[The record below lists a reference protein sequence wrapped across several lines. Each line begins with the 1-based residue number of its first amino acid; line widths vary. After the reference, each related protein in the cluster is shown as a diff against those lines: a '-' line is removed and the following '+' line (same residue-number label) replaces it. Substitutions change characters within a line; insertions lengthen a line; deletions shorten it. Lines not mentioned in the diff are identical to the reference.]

1 MKKTFIMA
9 AVLAIAATFASCE
22 KEPTALKP
30 ENLNGKATICGFVQI
45 QTYKEDGGA
54 LVANDLQPMS
64 DQQITVL
71 YGTDDGT
78 GNITYIEYNAT
89 TNRDGYYTIDLPV
102 AIGKQ
107 IDDVKVQLKL
117 FKENATAAYYKNSKG
132 EDVFITTDA
141 WFEAVKNAAAP
152 AGQTTVLDLTLEP
165 VEGTSHADLTVKL

>member
-9 AVLAIAATFASCE
+9 AALAIAATFASCE
-22 KEPTALKP
+22 KEPTALEP

-45 QTYKEDGGA
+45 QTYKEDSKA
-54 LVANDLQPMS
+54 LVANALEPMA

-78 GNITYIEYNAT
+78 GNITYVEYNAT

-117 FKENATAAYYKNSKG
+117 FKEHATAAYYVNSSA
-132 EDVFITTDA
+132 ENVFITTDA
-141 WFEAVKNAAAP
+141 WFEAVNSAAAP

-165 VEGTSHADLTVKL
+165 VEGTSHADLTLK

>member
-9 AVLAIAATFASCE
+9 AALAIAATFASCE
-22 KEPTALKP
+22 KEPTALEP

-45 QTYKEDGGA
+45 QTYKEDSKA
-54 LVANDLQPMS
+54 LVANALEPMA

-78 GNITYIEYNAT
+78 GNITYVEYNAT

-117 FKENATAAYYKNSKG
+117 FKEHATAAYYVNSSA
-132 EDVFITTDA
+132 ENVFITTDA
-141 WFEAVKNAAAP
+141 WFEAVNNAPAP
-152 AGQTTVLDLTLEP
+152 AGQATVLDLTLVP
-165 VEGTSHADLTVKL
+165 IEGTSHADLTLK

>member
-9 AVLAIAATFASCE
+9 AALAIAATFASCE
-22 KEPTALKP
+22 KEPTALQP

-54 LVANDLQPMS
+54 LVGNDLQPMS

-102 AIGKQ
+102 AIGKT

-152 AGQTTVLDLTLEP
+152 AGQTTVLDLTLEH
-165 VEGTSHADLTVKL
+165 VEGTSHADLTVK

>member
-9 AVLAIAATFASCE
+9 AALAIAATFASCE
-22 KEPTALKP
+22 KEPTALQP

-54 LVANDLQPMS
+54 LVGNDLQPMS

-71 YGTDDGT
+71 YGTDD

-102 AIGKQ
+102 AIGKT

-141 WFEAVKNAAAP
+141 WFEDVKNAPAP

-165 VEGTSHADLTVKL
+165 VEGTSHADRTVK

>member
-9 AVLAIAATFASCE
+9 AALAIAATFASCE
-22 KEPTALKP
+22 KEPTALEP

-45 QTYKEDGGA
+45 QTYKEDSKA
-54 LVANDLQPMS
+54 LVANALEPMA

-78 GNITYIEYNAT
+78 GNITYVEYNAT

-117 FKENATAAYYKNSKG
+117 FKEHATAAYYVNSSA
-132 EDVFITTDA
+132 ENVFITTDA
-141 WFEAVKNAAAP
+141 WFQAEASAAAP
-152 AGQTTVLDLTLEP
+152 AGQTLVLDLTLEP
-165 VEGTSHADLTVKL
+165 VEGTSHADLTLK

>member
-9 AVLAIAATFASCE
+9 AALAIAATFASCE

-45 QTYKEDGGA
+45 QTYKEDSKA
-54 LVANDLQPMS
+54 LVANDLEPMA

-71 YGTDDGT
+71 YGTDTDGK
-78 GNITYIEYNAT
+78 GNYTYTEYNAT

-117 FKENATAAYYKNSKG
+117 FKEQATYGWYGDPS
-132 EDVFITTDA
+132 DPTFIRTDA
-141 WFEAVKNAAAP
+141 WFQAEANAAAP
-152 AGQTTVLDLTLEP
+152 AGQTIVLDLLLEP
-165 VEGTSHADLTVKL
+165 VEGTSHANLHLK

>member
-9 AVLAIAATFASCE
+9 AALAIAATFASCE
-22 KEPTALKP
+22 KEPTALQP

-102 AIGKQ
+102 AIGKT

-141 WFEAVKNAAAP
+141 WFEAVQNAAAP
-152 AGQTTVLDLTLEP
+152 AGQTTVLDLTLVP
-165 VEGTSHADLTVKL
+165 VEGTSHADLTVK

>member
-9 AVLAIAATFASCE
+9 AALAIAATFASCE
-22 KEPTALKP
+22 KEPTALEP
-30 ENLNGKATICGFVQI
+30 ENLNGKVTICGFVQI
-45 QTYKEDGGA
+45 QTYKEDSKA
-54 LVANDLQPMS
+54 LVANALEPMA

-78 GNITYIEYNAT
+78 GNITYVEYNAT

-117 FKENATAAYYKNSKG
+117 FKEHATAAYYVNSSA
-132 EDVFITTDA
+132 ENVFITTDA
-141 WFEAVKNAAAP
+141 WFQAEASAATP
-152 AGQTTVLDLTLEP
+152 AGQTLVLDLTLEP
-165 VEGTSHADLTVKL
+165 VEGTSHAYLTLK

>member
-9 AVLAIAATFASCE
+9 AALAIAATFASCE
-22 KEPTALKP
+22 KEPTALEP

-45 QTYKEDGGA
+45 QTYKEDSKV
-54 LVANDLQPMS
+54 LVANALEPLA

-78 GNITYIEYNAT
+78 GNITYVEYNAT

-117 FKENATAAYYKNSKG
+117 FKEHATAAYYVNSSA
-132 EDVFITTDA
+132 ENVFITTDA
-141 WFEAVKNAAAP
+141 WFEAVNNAPAP
-152 AGQTTVLDLTLEP
+152 AGQATVLDLTLVP
-165 VEGTSHADLTVKL
+165 IEGTSHADLTLK